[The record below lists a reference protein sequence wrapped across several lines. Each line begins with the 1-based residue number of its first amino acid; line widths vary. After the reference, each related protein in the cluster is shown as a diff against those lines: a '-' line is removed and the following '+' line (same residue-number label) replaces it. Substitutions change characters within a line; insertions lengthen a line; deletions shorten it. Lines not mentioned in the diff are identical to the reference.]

1 MITEAYYHQY
11 FNALLS
17 GDRITCAEKVE
28 RLLDKNIPIYT
39 LYTDL
44 FQRSMYEVG
53 SLWEENKISVAVEHL
68 TTSITESLLALVYP
82 KLFSAAHK
90 NRSIVVSCSA
100 NEYHQIGAKMVA
112 DVFELNGWHGYFLG
126 ANTPI
131 NDLITYI
138 DHKKPDIVGL
148 SLSIYFNLPLLSKI
162 IDNININFPHQDILV
177 GGQAFRWGGKEELN
191 EKKNVLYLESLEKI
205 AQVAE

>member
-1 MITEAYYHQY
+1 MITETLYSQY
-11 FNALLS
+11 FTALLA
-17 GDRITCAEKVE
+17 GNRVQCTEIVE
-28 RLLDKNIPIYT
+28 QLLDKNIPIYA

-53 SLWEENKISVAVEHL
+53 RLWEENKISVAVEHL

-82 KLFSAAHK
+82 TIFSAPHK
-90 NRSIVVSCSA
+90 NKSIVVSCSA

-126 ANTPI
+126 ANTPVT
-131 NDLITYI
+131 DLIKYI
-138 DHKKPDIVGL
+138 DNKKPDLVGL
-148 SLSIYFNLPLLSKI
+148 SLSIYFNLPVLSKI
-162 IDNININFPHQDILV
+162 IDNINTHFPAQDILV
-177 GGQAFRWGGKEELN
+177 GGQAFRWGGKEELHK
-191 EKKNVLYLESLEKI
+191 KKNVLYLESLDKI